1 MVSQF
6 SVVNVMTVE
15 LIVVV
20 IVPSASFILNA
31 LLLSTVGFQVPEISE
46 SLKVGVGVVIE
57 PPLSF
62 LQETKATIKTDKKIR
77 NNF

>member
-6 SVVNVMTVE
+6 FIVNVMLVE
-15 LIVVV
+15 LITVV
-20 IVPSASFILNA
+20 IVPLFIVNVLDVFLVA
-31 LLLSTVGFQVPEISE
+31 FHVPAISE

-62 LQETKATIKTDKKIR
+62 LQETKATIK
-77 NNF
+77 NFGDVLT